1 MMDIDIYM
9 PGIIMGMGL
18 ANERLRYNAK
28 SSLIGWARA

>member
-1 MMDIDIYM
+1 MMDIDIY
-9 PGIIMGMGL
+9 IMGMDL